1 MKHEMNLSGRLKSAL
16 LAGSVA
22 IMLNSLALKAAD
34 LIHLPTAHGGL
45 LRLLSLGL
53 SGPLQQSGVS
63 SAWSAIGAPAP
74 HSPTF
79 QTGFHILVGLLMSI
93 FYALVLGHLL
103 PWSPAVKGLAYAAGV
118 WLVNA
123 LVVLPAT
130 GEGFAGSANLSFAG
144 MLWFAAAHTLFFM
157 LLAFGFARAERS
169 DRK

>member
-1 MKHEMNLSGRLKSAL
+1 
-16 LAGSVA
+16 
-22 IMLNSLALKAAD
+22 
-34 LIHLPTAHGGL
+34 
-45 LRLLSLGL
+45 
-53 SGPLQQSGVS
+53 
-63 SAWSAIGAPAP
+63 
-74 HSPTF
+74 
-79 QTGFHILVGLLMSI
+79 MSI